1 MVKKDF
7 IEEVTPGRSQETS
20 DTYQEQHVGNSTAD
34 RGISMCQGTEGR
46 KENGWSC
53 PDPGTWVAE
62 WETTQKPVGTDNAER
77 HGKKETLEGTSA
89 WGAGRKASHSLPE
102 LQ

>member
-1 MVKKDF
+1 MW
-7 IEEVTPGRSQETS
+7 VT
-20 DTYQEQHVGNSTAD
+20 
-34 RGISMCQGTEGR
+34 
-46 KENGWSC
+46 
-53 PDPGTWVAE
+53 E

-77 HGKKETLEGTSA
+77 HGKKETLEGMSA

>member
-20 DTYQEQHVGNSTAD
+20 NTYLPRAACGEQHSRQREQHVQ
-34 RGISMCQGTEGR
+34 RYRRQ
-46 KENGWSC
+46 KENSWSC

-62 WETTQKPVGTDNAER
+62 WEMTQKPVGTDNAEHR
-77 HGKKETLEGTSA
+77 GKKETLEGTSD
-89 WGAGRKASHSLPE
+89 
-102 LQ
+102 